1 MTASWM
7 TACHWWPQM
16 PRSCRACTTTPPPRS
31 LHSPGMDADLSRVL
45 SNTLEELG
53 LEWSPPEEPS
63 RSRLDE
69 WFLPGRLFPEVHDE
83 ITKSRHAP
91 TYPVYMPL
99 LPPPSLRSTAQKK
112 RVTTACLPFMSQWP
126 CISVRP
132 WPLAEGQKL
141 LTHLSNAGLLQLSL
155 NEPIHRLDRWP
166 RLFTPWCSCKCF
178 KSSQVTFIYIALLT
192 IQIVSKQL
200 HNIKIGFF
208 FS

>member
-7 TACHWWPQM
+7 TACHWRPQM
-16 PRSCRACTTTPPPRS
+16 PRSCRVCTSTPPPRS
-31 LHSPGMDADLSRVL
+31 LHSLGMDADLSRVL

-166 RLFTPWCSCKCF
+166 RLFTP
-178 KSSQVTFIYIALLT
+178 
-192 IQIVSKQL
+192 
-200 HNIKIGFF
+200 
-208 FS
+208 